1 MLPLYM
7 TRREVDIPEGGR
19 APDAREVGPHVLQH
33 NVNPDAGLGRDKVT
47 VTLVAFMRQLRVNL
61 LSFLDFFLS
70 CVFVF
75 SIFSVEVFIMDH
87 AVVFVL
93 LIIFKVLVTI
103 STTQAANQGLII
115 VMITL
120 YMLKNVF
127 NILTFKATILTI
139 KLRTKVTPFDV
150 KLNILKNVT

>member
-1 MLPLYM
+1 MFPLSVA
-7 TRREVDIPEGGR
+7 RREVDIPEGGR
-19 APDAREVGPHVLQH
+19 APDTREVGPHVLQH
-33 NVNPDAGLGRDKVT
+33 DVYSDAGLGGDKVT
-47 VTLVAFMRQLRVNL
+47 VTLIAFMRQICVNL

-93 LIIFKVLVTI
+93 LIILKVLVTI
-103 STTQAANQGLII
+103 STTKAANQGLII

-120 YMLKNVF
+120 DVLKDVLY
-127 NILTFKATILTI
+127 ILTFKATILTI